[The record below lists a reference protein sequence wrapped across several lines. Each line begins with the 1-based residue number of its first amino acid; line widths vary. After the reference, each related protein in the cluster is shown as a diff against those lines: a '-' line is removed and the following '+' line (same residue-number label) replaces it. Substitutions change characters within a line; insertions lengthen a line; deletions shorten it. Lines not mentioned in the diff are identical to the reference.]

1 MGEISDLERSI
12 TKAIGE
18 RRDELCIL
26 GHRGLERE
34 LPEKVGQVLYNYY
47 GNGWG
52 LHKVSREMGYDRA
65 SVRTIIRRYADHMD
79 QWRKLGGDL
88 AADRVLNLH
97 DIQSTMQDRYAEHL
111 AESDEV
117 PSPKDIKEMSIA
129 LMNAERSASVAR
141 GEATSVTEEKR
152 VTDKDYAET
161 LDAVRK
167 RIELAKTAEVIDIQG
182 D

>member
-1 MGEISDLERSI
+1 MGDISDLEKSI

-18 RRDELCIL
+18 RRDELCLL

-52 LHKVSREMGYDRA
+52 LHRVSREMGYDRA
-65 SVRTIIRRYADHMD
+65 SVRTIVRRYADYMD
-79 QWRKLGGDL
+79 EWRKLGGDL

-97 DIQSTMQDRYAEHL
+97 DIQTTMQDRYADHL
-111 AESDEV
+111 AESDVV

-129 LMNAERSASVAR
+129 LMNAERAASVAR
-141 GEATSVTEEKR
+141 GEATSVVEEKR

-167 RIELAKTAEVIDIQG
+167 RIELAKTAEVVDID
-182 D
+182 

>member
-1 MGEISDLERSI
+1 MGDKISELEVSI

-18 RRDELCIL
+18 RRDELCL
-26 GHRGLERE
+26 SGRRGLERE

-52 LHKVSREMGYDRA
+52 LHKVSREMNYDRA
-65 SVRTIIRRYADHMD
+65 SVRTIVRRYADHMD

-97 DIQSTMQDRYAEHL
+97 DIQTTMQDKYADHL
-111 AESDEV
+111 AKEDSEV
-117 PSPKDIKEMSIA
+117 PSPRDIKEMSIA

-141 GEATSVTEEKR
+141 GEATSVVEEKR
-152 VTDKDYAET
+152 VTEQDYAET

-167 RIELAKTAEVIDIQG
+167 RIALAKTAEVVDI
-182 D
+182 